1 MNLAGKKIL
10 VVGLGKTGVAAAR
23 FLTKAQASVVGT
35 DTADENELGSQ
46 VQMIKELGIKTELG
60 QHQTDTFEGVDLIM
74 ISPGVSHTI
83 DPIVR
88 AQNRGIPVIG
98 EVELAS
104 RFIREPIV
112 AVTGTNGKTTTTEL
126 IGAMLKN
133 SGRNVFVGGNIGSPL
148 IGYVEKNEP
157 AEIVV
162 AEISSFQL
170 DTIESFRPKV
180 SVLLNISADHLDR
193 YPDFDAYAK
202 AKMRIFENQQED
214 DIAVLNG
221 ADARVCSMTRN
232 IKCKKLIY
240 PNPQENENGAIL
252 KNGRIILKIKDKMT
266 FNSKI
271 QNPKSTRLSLSQA
284 KIQNG
289 PSVVLSTAGFWGRH
303 NRENACAAT
312 LAALVAGASV
322 EGIQKA
328 LNEFQRSTHRLE
340 YIDTINHVKYFNDS
354 KATNVE
360 AVIRALECFSSPVIL
375 IMGGRD
381 KGSNFNALNDAVRKH
396 AKILFVMGEAGNSIT
411 SALGKIITTKT
422 ASSMK
427 DAVLKAFQAAAPGD
441 VVLLS
446 PGCASFDMYDNYA
459 QRGDDF
465 RKAVNKLK

>member
-1 MNLAGKKIL
+1 MKLAGKKIL
-10 VVGLGKTGVAAAR
+10 VVGLGRTGIAAVR
-23 FLTKAQASVVGT
+23 FLKKAQASVTAT
-35 DTADENELGSQ
+35 DTADENKVGSQ
-46 VQMIKELGIKTELG
+46 IQMLKELGIKTELG
-60 QHQTDTFEGVDLIM
+60 PHQTDSFEHADLII

-88 AQNRGIPVIG
+88 ARKQGVPVIG

-126 IGAMLKN
+126 IGAMLKR
-133 SGRNVFVGGNIGSPL
+133 SGRKVFVGGNIGNPL
-148 IGYVEKNEP
+148 IGYVEKNKP

-193 YPDFDAYAK
+193 YPDLDAYAK
-202 AKMRIFENQQED
+202 AKARIFENQQKD

-221 ADARVCSMTRN
+221 ADERVCSLTQD
-232 IKCKKLIY
+232 IKGKKLIY
-240 PNPQENENGAIL
+240 PDPRANEYGAIL
-252 KNGRIILKIKDKMT
+252 KNGQIVLKIKNKMT
-266 FNSKI
+266 NNSKI
-271 QNPKSTRLSLSQA
+271 QNELT
-284 KIQNG
+284 
-289 PSVVLSTAGFWGRH
+289 VVTSATGFRGRH
-303 NRENACAAT
+303 NRENACAAV
-312 LAALVAGASV
+312 LAALVTGATV

-328 LNEFQRSTHRLE
+328 LNEFKGSAHRLE
-340 YIDTINHVKYFNDS
+340 YIATINNVKYFNDS
-354 KATNVE
+354 KATNTE

-381 KGSNFNALNDAVRKH
+381 KGSTFATLNDAVRKH
-396 AKILFVMGEAGNSIT
+396 TKILYVTGEAANTISA
-411 SALGKIITTKT
+411 ALGMIVPTQT
-422 ASSMK
+422 ASSIK
-427 DAVLKAFQAAAPGD
+427 DAVRKAHGTAKSGD

-446 PGCASFDMYDNYA
+446 PGCASFDMYENYA

-465 RKAVNKLK
+465 RQAVNELK